1 MSENEREREEREKKF
16 FFLATRM
23 SDDLYRVEEE
33 SEDAALR
40 KTISLNNLIIH
51 FYNLLEP
58 NII

>member
-1 MSENEREREEREKKF
+1 MRERERGKRKEV

>member
-1 MSENEREREEREKKF
+1 MRERERKEKRS

>member
-1 MSENEREREEREKKF
+1 MSERKEKRSF